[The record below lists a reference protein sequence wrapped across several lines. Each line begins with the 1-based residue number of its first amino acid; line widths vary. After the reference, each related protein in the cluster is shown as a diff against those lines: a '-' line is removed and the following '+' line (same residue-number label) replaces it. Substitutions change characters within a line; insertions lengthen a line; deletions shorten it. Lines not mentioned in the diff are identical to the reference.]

1 VKYSIELTDEQ
12 IIQIHKYFEQ
22 QCMFEYISENHQD
35 WSSEKIEFVSE
46 RAYEILME
54 MEENSENETYAIDSA
69 LDEWEALHDM

>member
-1 VKYSIELTDEQ
+1 
-12 IIQIHKYFEQ
+12 
-22 QCMFEYISENHQD
+22 MFEYIAENHQD

>member
-1 VKYSIELTDEQ
+1 MKYSIELTDEQ

-22 QCMFEYISENHQD
+22 HCMFEYIAENHQD